1 MAKSTTRKKTPP
13 IVGDEV
19 TIAAS
24 VRLPASMKADLD
36 RAAKADARTFSSLVT
51 KILMDWLDGQR
62 KSPAK

>member
-1 MAKSTTRKKTPP
+1 MAKSTMRKKPAP
-13 IVGDEV
+13 IVGDEA

-51 KILMDWLDGQR
+51 KILMDWLAAGR
-62 KSPAK
+62 K

>member
-1 MAKSTTRKKTPP
+1 MAKSTTRKKAGPV
-13 IVGDEV
+13 VGDEA

-51 KILMDWLDGQR
+51 KILMDWLEGEKKR
-62 KSPAK
+62 PAK

>member
-1 MAKSTTRKKTPP
+1 MAKSTTRKKPAP
-13 IVGDEV
+13 IVGDEA

-51 KILMDWLDGQR
+51 KILMDWLEGQKKR
-62 KSPAK
+62 PAK